1 MSLQCG
7 KLSRLGV
14 VASSHRGCRRRRRL
28 LAIEPPR
35 PAPQN
40 GTMIVLTATP
50 SSNDLKTAIHP
61 CDIQSLVGSASA
73 YALRRAYADAEP
85 AQQPQYRAQ
94 NQRRA
99 RYLSSLSREQS
110 QRNTHVYAD
119 QIRVHVCA
127 FYSKATCTCVR
138 LKLPGIVHDVP
149 LPPSTLPSHHG
160 WLYALRLCA
169 LRLYALRL

>member
-1 MSLQCG
+1 M
-7 KLSRLGV
+7 GV
-14 VASSHRGCRRRRRL
+14 VASSHRGCSRRRRL

-61 CDIQSLVGSASA
+61 RDIQSLVGSASA

-94 NQRRA
+94 SQRRA
-99 RYLSSLSREQS
+99 RYLSSLSKAQS
-110 QRNTHVYAD
+110 QRNTPTHVYAD

-127 FYSKATCTCVR
+127 FESKATCTCVR

-169 LRLYALRL
+169 LRLYALRLSA